1 MRRRAPHSEPTAG
14 CARAPIPRSY
24 RGCMNEKR
32 STSPRHRGAARRD
45 AQVRS
50 VSRITRRVAALAVA
64 ATVAVTGVVA
74 AQSGSTTSSGTS
86 TSAATTTAAA
96 TATAATT
103 GTTATTAT
111 DATTGG
117 TATLTPVSAPASTSQ
132 TPVASSGGS

>member
-1 MRRRAPHSEPTAG
+1 MRRRAPHSGPTAG

-24 RGCMNEKR
+24 RGCMNENR
-32 STSPRHRGAARRD
+32 STSSRHRGAARRD

-74 AQSGSTTSSGTS
+74 AQSGSTTSSDTS
-86 TSAATTTAAA
+86 TSAATITTAA
-96 TATAATT
+96 TATAATA
-103 GTTATTAT
+103 ATTAT